1 MQRKR
6 SELAPIAEAFSD
18 LSLTIEWRPRYAAF
32 GGDAP
37 GPRQVTFAGTQSDV
51 CRNLLPHKS
60 FVYTT

>member
-6 SELAPIAEAFSD
+6 SELVPIAEAFSD

-37 GPRQVTFAGTQSDV
+37 GPRQVTFAGTF
-51 CRNLLPHKS
+51 CRTSRLFTPLS
-60 FVYTT
+60 